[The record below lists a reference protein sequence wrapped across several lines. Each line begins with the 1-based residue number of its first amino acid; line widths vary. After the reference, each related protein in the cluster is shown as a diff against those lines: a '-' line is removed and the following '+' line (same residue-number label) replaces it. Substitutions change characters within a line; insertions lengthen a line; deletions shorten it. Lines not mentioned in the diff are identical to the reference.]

1 MSWVA
6 LFALALLLPGS
17 TWLGFVLNLRTGLL
31 SLKNTSVLKYL
42 AKVAATV
49 VECRYTDSHEAA

>member
-31 SLKNTSVLKYL
+31 SLKTPSRLGLVGRLL
-42 AKVAATV
+42 MVTLV
-49 VECRYTDSHEAA
+49 S